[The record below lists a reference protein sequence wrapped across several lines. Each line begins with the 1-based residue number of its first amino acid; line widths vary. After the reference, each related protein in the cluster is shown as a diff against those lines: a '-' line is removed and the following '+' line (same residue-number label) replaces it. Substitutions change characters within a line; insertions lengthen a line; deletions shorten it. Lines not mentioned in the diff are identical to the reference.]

1 MSSAGF
7 VAGWKSQ
14 ILYISRL
21 NHVILITHLK
31 YYIMMCLD
39 CLRYQKIIPSAKT
52 LAYTFD
58 KYINVYTRYELAYW
72 LADILNNLK

>member
-1 MSSAGF
+1 MSSVGF

-21 NHVILITHLK
+21 NHVILIIHLK

-39 CLRYQKIIPSAKT
+39 CLRYQTIVSSAKA
-52 LAYTFD
+52 LAYSYD
-58 KYINVYTRYELAYW
+58 KYINVYICYELAYW
-72 LADILNNLK
+72 LADLLNNLQ